1 MKTWI
6 VIVFLFSCVAL
17 FATCNKPVKDNMK
30 DLDQNMLDLGLYHDN
45 LGIHLRKGEA
55 DYSLWLLEGMDSCLQ
70 VIAAGFAE
78 HPKLNIP
85 FGKEYKRQL
94 LTPIK
99 EMRKALHRNN
109 IPAAIR
115 GYRILTKKCNGCH
128 VDHDVNKEVMDLSDP
143 SYNDL

>member
-1 MKTWI
+1 MKTCT
-6 VIVFLFSCVAL
+6 VIFFLFCFVAL

-70 VIAAGFAE
+70 VISAGFAV

-85 FGKEYKRQL
+85 FEREYKKQL

-99 EMRKALHRNN
+99 KMRKALHDNN
-109 IPAAIR
+109 IPAAIN
-115 GYRILTKKCNGCH
+115 GYRLLTKKCNGCH
-128 VDHDVNKEVMDLSDP
+128 VDHEVNKEVMDLSDP